1 MSRGEALRV
10 IADEAETAPR
20 AEQTVAAV
28 AEVRRE

>member
-10 IADEAETAPR
+10 IADETATAPR

-28 AEVRRE
+28 AEVRRQ